1 MNFSSKL
8 YSVSSMEHHLK
19 SEMSFLDTKPSLI
32 FKSGMKW
39 LFYPN
44 KRCAYW
50 SKLEEIDMKVSTW
63 TEISKKHKHNL
74 ILRIFFTTR
83 VTLTYDLHHND
94 DLCSFSLRF
103 MCSYFVNVRQLN
115 IFQIFFF
122 EFKWHSPFGYH
133 FSHRGGKKN

>member
-1 MNFSSKL
+1 
-8 YSVSSMEHHLK
+8 
-19 SEMSFLDTKPSLI
+19 
-32 FKSGMKW
+32 
-39 LFYPN
+39 
-44 KRCAYW
+44 
-50 SKLEEIDMKVSTW
+50 MKVSTW

-122 EFKWHSPFGYH
+122 EFK
-133 FSHRGGKKN
+133 